1 MKDIKKLLLATGLMM
16 ASLSSNATTFG
27 PVENFD
33 VVNDTNI
40 TAHGFHIR
48 LHGIQDTDIS
58 SMFGA
63 ANRWP
68 GMVRYGTPRVVNGSD
83 ASGVYVDVIY
93 EAGYDSVN
101 KKWSAGTPSGTLPV
115 APTDSCWPLGA
126 KTFGPNYPCDHFGV
140 SSFKPAT
147 RVEYLWMLETA
158 TPGQLTATVSS
169 VPTPVWSV
177 TPAVPAK
184 PAVAAVPA
192 KPAVAAVPAKPA
204 VAAVVAQPAVVA
216 IHVAAPPKPVPFEFG
231 EPKWVKVTATGVG
244 YNVAVED
251 LVAENAVIKKA
262 NANVQ
267 IEWQRLQTD
276 IANPAAGSVDLSGVK
291 PDPGYKSVVYR
302 FEFYSYTGAFDPATH
317 EAITGPD
324 TSGSATPP
332 ATVGQFLVAQ
342 MAAVNLDGQVPQA
355 VIPVAP
361 TLTNSLT
368 DGVAGVPY
376 SRTIKATA
384 GNAGDTVNVTVLG
397 LPSGLTFDGVS
408 VVSGTPA
415 QLGTFQVTVTA
426 TDALNNLHVS
436 AVTPIT
442 IRDTAIVFNAVIP
455 DMKDAT
461 LMSYQ
466 LAATGGDAPFT
477 YTLTS
482 GALPAGLKLTTAG
495 LIYGT
500 PTVPGSYPLTFKATD
515 KVGSTQTVSTSINV
529 ISQSVACSGTAIA
542 INSVSGSNLNVGG
555 ATVYAPATV
564 TFSPGLN
571 TLAVGELVTYSGST
585 DAANLQCLA
594 TTMSAWNA
602 LTLATPTFTKGTVG
616 TPYTPVTIA
625 PKGGWTPYTIAA
637 SGLPSGLTFNGTTI
651 SGTPTVFGTFPLA
664 ISVADAQNNKYN
676 ITTSTITISPAAA
689 PPPALAG
696 SCTAPTGSTVAP
708 TILANAT
715 AVNGTSVTIGNTVV
729 TVPVCATITWNGNW
743 SGLTQAIRVGYNVEV
758 TSGYVVNGTT
768 TATALIVDNG
778 L

>member
-177 TPAVPAK
+177 TPAFPAQ
-184 PAVAAVPA
+184 
-192 KPAVAAVPAKPA
+192 PA